1 MRNIKFR
8 LKGMHCVSCAM
19 NIDFGVEDID
29 GVFRV
34 STSYA
39 KQETQ
44 VEFDEKKTDEQKI
57 KEVIEKLGY
66 EIEQQKQLP

>member
-1 MRNIKFR
+1 MKNIKFK

-29 GVFRV
+29 GVLRV
-34 STSYA
+34 NTSYA

-44 VEFDEKKTDEQKI
+44 VEFDEEKTDEKKI

-66 EIEQQKQLP
+66 EIEQQ